1 MQSISKIINRILII
15 KNTTFTNNV
24 IVGYYDLKS
33 YRMENFPVACRN
45 LMQKT
50 SEDQVPIL
58 QYDQKSGNWYFI
70 DDEGNYKKRLY

>member
-1 MQSISKIINRILII
+1 MKLIMIVMQSISKIINRILII

-33 YRMENFPVACRN
+33 YRMENFPVACRKN
-45 LMQKT
+45 KKKT

-58 QYDQKSGNWYFI
+58 QYD
-70 DDEGNYKKRLY
+70 